1 MFQFLLMILTQMP
14 LFGLIYQKAFEK
26 PLNQKE
32 EEKLIKQML
41 NGDIQASEKLINHN
55 LRLVAHIAKKYEN
68 SLDEQEDLISIGT
81 IGLMKAIDT
90 FTNDKKTKLSTYAAR
105 CITNEILMHLRTNKK
120 RALDVSIEDQLS
132 NNQEDGTLTINDLVS
147 DDNHDFISQIEKKD
161 NILKLK
167 NILNIL
173 DEREYEVIELR
184 YGLNHNDAL
193 TQKQI
198 AQKLNISRSYVS
210 RIEKRALLKL
220 YKEFSKTN

>member
-32 EEKLIKQML
+32 EEKLINQML
-41 NGDIQASEKLINHN
+41 NGDIQAREKLINHN

-167 NILNIL
+167 NILSIL
-173 DEREYEVIELR
+173 DEREYEIIELR
-184 YGLNHNDAL
+184 YGLNHNDTL

>member
-41 NGDIQASEKLINHN
+41 NGDIQAREKLINHN

-120 RALDVSIEDQLS
+120 RALDVLIEDQLS

-167 NILNIL
+167 NILSIL
-173 DEREYEVIELR
+173 DEREYEIIELR
-184 YGLNHNDAL
+184 YGLNHNDTL

>member
-41 NGDIQASEKLINHN
+41 NGDIQAREKLINHN

>member
-41 NGDIQASEKLINHN
+41 NGDIQAREKLINHN
-55 LRLVAHIAKKYEN
+55 LRLVAHIAKTYEN

-167 NILNIL
+167 NILSIL
-173 DEREYEVIELR
+173 DEREYEIIELR
-184 YGLNHNDAL
+184 YGLNHNDTL

>member
-1 MFQFLLMILTQMP
+1 
-14 LFGLIYQKAFEK
+14 
-26 PLNQKE
+26 
-32 EEKLIKQML
+32 
-41 NGDIQASEKLINHN
+41 
-55 LRLVAHIAKKYEN
+55 
-68 SLDEQEDLISIGT
+68 
-81 IGLMKAIDT
+81 MKAIDT